1 MHRAIAR
8 VTTFEANTAVNAGR
22 CHRRRRRRRNRSGGG
37 GQHHDGAGKG
47 QPRGV
52 GCAAQDRTTQDA
64 IAELQKMSAGSWN
77 IGEYRSKR
85 KEHLTNDLGDIV
97 GEDEAAE
104 NISEQPGWDSAGKLR
119 FCVMSV
125 ADELGMDEEEVGKKF
140 VQLFTLIPGLD
151 ARMGDMKIADL
162 VRLVANVPDVA
173 LALVRLRDIMPEAN
187 LGKMIASR
195 PSLLLEDADNIKSQL
210 GELREACP
218 RLRWD
223 AILTDFPQLFGIRDK
238 QGSIEALKEKL
249 GLDDDKIQDVLS
261 QRPLMLLSVQS
272 RHDMIS
278 YDNGTLAQVQATI
291 AGDRFSDGW

>member
-22 CHRRRRRRRNRSGGG
+22 CHRRRRNRSGGG

>member
-1 MHRAIAR
+1 MHRAFAR
-8 VTTFEANTAVNAGR
+8 VKTFGANTATAGR
-22 CHRRRRRRRNRSGGG
+22 CYRRRRRHRNGGG
-37 GQHHDGAGKG
+37 DGGASDGAGRRR
-47 QPRGV
+47 PRGV
-52 GCAAQDRTTQDA
+52 VRSAQDRTTQDA

-85 KEHLTNDLGDIV
+85 KKHLTNDLGDII
-97 GEDEAAE
+97 GEAEAAE

-151 ARMGDMKIADL
+151 ARMGDVKIADL

-195 PSLLLEDADNIKSQL
+195 PSLLLEDADKVKLQL

-223 AILTDFPQLFGIRDK
+223 AILTDFPQLFDIRDK
-238 QGSIEALKEKL
+238 RGSIEALKEKL
-249 GLDDDKIQDVLS
+249 DLNDDKVQDVLS

-272 RHDMIS
+272 RHDMIP

>member
-8 VTTFEANTAVNAGR
+8 VTTLEANTTLNTGR
-22 CHRRRRRRRNRSGGG
+22 CRHRRRRQHRSGGG
-37 GQHHDGAGKG
+37 GQHHSGAGKG
-47 QPRGV
+47 QRRGV

-85 KEHLTNDLGDIV
+85 KEHLTNELGDIV

-151 ARMGDMKIADL
+151 ARMGDVKVADL

-187 LGKMIASR
+187 LGKMITSR
-195 PSLLLEDADNIKSQL
+195 PSLLLEDADDIKSQL

-238 QGSIEALKEKL
+238 RGSIEALKEKL
-249 GLDDDKIQDVLS
+249 SLDDDKVQDVLS